1 MKVKLAAT
9 REWTSAGYPN
19 AERAILHLNA
29 TQGRTSIVRL
39 KAGARGPLHT
49 HEAGEHAY
57 VVSGKVEIAGQV
69 LGAGDYLYTEA
80 GEEHALI
87 ALEDSVLFASTERP
101 IRVLEEAAKAATAA

>member
-1 MKVKLAAT
+1 MKVKLAAN
-9 REWTSAGYPN
+9 REWMSAGYAD

-29 TQGRTSIVRL
+29 AQGRTSIVRM

-57 VVSGKVEIAGQV
+57 VVSGKVDISGQI
-69 LGAGDYLYTEA
+69 LGAGDYLYTEP

-101 IRVLEEAAKAATAA
+101 IRVIEKANAA